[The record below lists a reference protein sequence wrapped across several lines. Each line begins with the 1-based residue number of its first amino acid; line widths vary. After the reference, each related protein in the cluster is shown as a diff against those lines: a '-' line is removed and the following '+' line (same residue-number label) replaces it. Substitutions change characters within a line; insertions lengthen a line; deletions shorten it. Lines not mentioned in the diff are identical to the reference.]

1 MQGHNAARIPVSALH
16 LEHFDYA
23 ALGHMHNGAQVDA
36 PRPCW
41 YSGPMQ
47 AVDFLDARTKKG
59 FIDLELDTSKP
70 LGRRLHGSGTP
81 HLVETTQ
88 RPFLRIRTRPR
99 DADPNEE
106 VLAAIAKHDVTNAIV
121 KVEVHVDRDQEALL
135 RLSEARKAL
144 ADAHVIAGIRT
155 LLPEDSRSA
164 LPPNIQPDASSPIE
178 TLDTYL
184 KLRDVPDERRAR
196 LLAAATE
203 IIEESEAVGV

>member
-1 MQGHNAARIPVSALH
+1 MAL
-16 LEHFDYA
+16 EF
-23 ALGHMHNGAQVDA
+23 
-36 PRPCW
+36 
-41 YSGPMQ
+41 
-47 AVDFLDARTKKG
+47 
-59 FIDLELDTSKP
+59 DTSKP
-70 LGRRLHGSGTP
+70 RGERLSGSGAP
-81 HLVETTQ
+81 RHVKVDG
-88 RPFLRIRTRPR
+88 RPFVSIAVKPR
-99 DADPNEE
+99 EANPNKE
-106 VLAAIAKHDVTNAIV
+106 VLAAIARQDVTDAIV
-121 KVEVHVDRDQEALL
+121 KVEVHVDRDQESLL

-184 KLRDVPDERRAR
+184 KLREVPDERRVR